1 MSMLLAASVSAQQLS
16 ETVNVEVIQ
25 VPVYVVGPDGNPIR
39 NLKKSDFELYIDGF
53 PKPIEYFDP
62 VDVAAPTQ
70 ADEPRSEKE
79 RRLYLLLF
87 DLSCT
92 ASDCQGLPARIV
104 RAQKAAA
111 RAVEQS
117 HLDTDLFAVATYTS
131 NKGIQF
137 ATPFLRDRTA
147 VRRAV
152 ATLSTST
159 VQDPLGLAV
168 SKTENTVWMRESDTS
183 VKDQIDAARAT
194 KDDFVTEELVTTLL
208 GGVANQD
215 TVRQPFK
222 RVIED
227 QFDNFQEV
235 ARRLAGLEGQKHVV
249 LFSQGFRSELVHGA
263 SQSPTYDSAY
273 GFDGHLMQRM
283 RSMWE
288 AFQEAGVFMD
298 TVDIVGLR
306 PDVDTSYN
314 NDALQMLAHNTGGE
328 FVRNRNDF
336 AMAITDLTRRQ
347 QVAYLLGFDRHDLAR
362 GKILVKVR
370 NVPRGSR
377 ITYRQGFGAP
387 PAKNNIDPLQLAD
400 IVVNDLPQT
409 GVTMAMGMVTGPA
422 IYVAIAKKEVLPQ
435 IVATQPWIET
445 ILYVFDQSGAA
456 VVTKQKR
463 INFDEAVRK
472 DDGPIVIGQKLEL
485 PAGKYVAKAVTRIGG
500 TASVGYARY
509 EFSIA
514 P

>member
-1 MSMLLAASVSAQQLS
+1 MLLTAAVSAQQLS

-25 VPVYVVGPDGNPIR
+25 VPVYVIGPDGNPVR
-39 NLKKSDFELYIDGF
+39 GLKKDSFELFIDGF

-62 VDVAAPTQ
+62 VDVAVALKS
-70 ADEPRSEKE
+70 DEPRPEHE

-117 HLDTDLFAVATYTS
+117 HLDTDLFSVATYTS
-131 NKGIQF
+131 NRGIQF
-137 ATPFLRDRTA
+137 ATPFLRDRAA

-152 ATLSTST
+152 ATLSAST

-168 SKTENTVWMRESDTS
+168 SKTETTIWMRESSTD

-194 KDDFVTEELVTTLL
+194 KDDFVTDEIVSTLL

-215 TVRQPFK
+215 NVRQPFK
-222 RVIED
+222 RVIEH
-227 QFDNFQEV
+227 QFDNFRDV
-235 ARRLAGLEGQKHVV
+235 ARRLAALEGQKHVV
-249 LFSQGFRSELVHGA
+249 LFSQGFRSELVHGGGTNA
-263 SQSPTYDSAY
+263 SVDTSF
-273 GFDGHLMQRM
+273 GFDGHLLQRM
-283 RSMWE
+283 RAMSE
-288 AFQEAGVFMD
+288 AFQDAGVFLD
-298 TVDIVGLR
+298 AIDIMGLR
-306 PDVDTSYN
+306 PDTDTSYN
-314 NDALQMLAHNTGGE
+314 NDSLQMMAHSTGGE

-336 AMAITDLTRRQ
+336 TLAITDLTKRQ
-347 QVAYLLGFDRHDLAR
+347 QVAYLLGFDRRDLQR
-362 GKILVKVR
+362 GKIIVKVHGI
-370 NVPRGSR
+370 PRGSR
-377 ITYRQGFGAP
+377 VSYRQGFGAP
-387 PAKNNIDPLQLAD
+387 PAKKDVDPLQLAD

-409 GVTMAMGMVTGPA
+409 GVTMTMGVVSGPA
-422 IYVAIAKKEVLPQ
+422 IYVAIAKKEILPQ

-445 ILYVFDQSGAA
+445 ILYVFDNSGAA

-485 PAGKYVAKAVTRIGG
+485 PAGNYVAKAVTRIGG
-500 TASVGYARY
+500 TASVGYAKY
-509 EFSIA
+509 EFSI
-514 P
+514 PKS